1 MWDLTK
7 AFTNVNA
14 TRGFQIF
21 CIEPDNTLHYLAIN
35 LLDVTIGKLCTDN
48 NFFMCLLKVEALTAF
63 GNIVLDFNP
72 HKIVVMQFGGFI
84 QLVNLAQSME
94 PALRRNAVLALKNL
108 LYMADITVKRR
119 VMSELSVSTLCDLIR
134 GESQFQWATSVFFK
148 VVSAICAILI
158 NSFKLETTPLC
169 SIFMKI
175 F

>member
-1 MWDLTK
+1 MWDSTK
-7 AFTNVNA
+7 AFTNVNV
-14 TRGFQIF
+14 THGFQIF
-21 CIEPDNTLHYLAIN
+21 CVEPDNTLHYLPIN
-35 LLDVTIGKLCTDN
+35 LLADN

-148 VVSAICAILI
+148 VVSPICAILI
-158 NSFKLETTPLC
+158 NSSKLEKTPLC
-169 SIFMKI
+169 SIYMKI